1 MKTKEFKKGDK
12 VKYTREP
19 TEDDWKSIGEVH
31 IPFKLGDILEV
42 YYSTSKSV
50 KFEEYGYNFPIVCF
64 ELQEDT
70 TNLTGRYVKALIN
83 KPTSISFC
91 KKGDCYLIE
100 ADDDNYLSIKN
111 ILNGS
116 VDWLL
121 SKKLMGIEWE
131 LMPKDFNPNKSEELF
146 AIQLHSQEKLDAIMS
161 FYKEKGYKMQGS
173 SDYYLDD
180 FVVYIKPEYKT
191 WQTAINNNE
200 NYPFKTL
207 SELGITVNTKKDT
220 TSDLIVNNN
229 SMYKV
234 GDFVLANG
242 SRGAGGWSSQIV
254 QLLDL
259 SVGSK
264 NGKLDKNSDFVAKL
278 SNGYTYTI
286 ANSNIERKAKL
297 EEIKTDL
304 LSEDELL
311 QVAKQFY
318 PIGTK
323 FRTIYG
329 DDELLTV
336 VLNNHLMYYSQ
347 KPTII
352 VSTDKGNGDILTN
365 GAAIWSKSK
374 GWAKIINSPIQGS
387 DNFVLPEKWYCKRTK
402 ENSKI
407 LNEWNNKK
415 YDSHAFCERGE
426 GCMFSDKNYSGTNLT
441 NYGDYQEITFDQ
453 FKKYV
458 LNKSEVV
465 KENTSGLTT
474 KAEKVRD
481 NHENPTFHEDS
492 FEYEY
497 ESLVESKSSKKLTS
511 PKIIPIKV
519 RNCNITE
526 TKSTRTRVKIIKK
539 SII

>member
-70 TNLTGRYVKALIN
+70 TDLTGRYVKALVNNANCI
-83 KPTSISFC
+83 TC
-91 KKGDCYLIE
+91 KVGDLFLVT
-100 ADDDNYLSIKN
+100 DDNNINTHITRLSDGEPN
-111 ILNGS
+111 WS
-116 VDWLL
+116 L
-121 SKKLMGIEWE
+121 SKDYLGTEWE

-323 FRTIYG
+323 FKAVQGRDGEDGRECIQNRECYIYRH
-329 DDELLTV
+329 DNTF
-336 VLNNHLMYYSQ
+336 
-347 KPTII
+347 TII
-352 VSTDKGNGDILTN
+352 GSANIYNTKF
-365 GAAIWSKSK
+365 KK
-374 GWAKIINSPIQGS
+374 WAKIINSPIQES

-441 NYGDYQEITFDQ
+441 NYGDYQEITFEQ

-497 ESLVESKSSKKLTS
+497 EPLVESKSSKKLTS